1 MYILPISPKLYQL
14 VVYYRYVT
22 IKFDDEKNDLMT
34 MIDVTR
40 RVMRTLYVT
49 SFDNLTT
56 ALASLDYEYDDN
68 DEDLPPTAA
77 SLR

>member
-1 MYILPISPKLYQL
+1 M
-14 VVYYRYVT
+14 VYYRYVT
-22 IKFDDEKNDLMT
+22 IEFDDKKNDLMT